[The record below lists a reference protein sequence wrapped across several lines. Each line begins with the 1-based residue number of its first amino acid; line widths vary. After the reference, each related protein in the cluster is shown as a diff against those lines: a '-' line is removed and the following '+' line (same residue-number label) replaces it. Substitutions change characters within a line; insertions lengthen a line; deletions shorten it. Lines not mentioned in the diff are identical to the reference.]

1 MARGDCLRERVA
13 AAVGILS
20 IVVAACSGAT
30 TSATQAPGSSQAV
43 GESAAPSG
51 APGTSITI
59 GAILKPPSFDYFAR
73 MERGLRDKV
82 AEMGLHLEFQAPV
95 GFDAEE
101 QVTRFEILKTKKFD
115 CLVANPMSGTNLIQA
130 LVGLDVPIVNVDN
143 PIDLDAAKAAGV
155 KIASYVGS
163 DNVAAGRL
171 AGERMVEL
179 LGGSGAVAAIAG
191 EAANQTSK
199 DRISG
204 FKTAAEA
211 GGLQVV
217 QEVAADW
224 DREKA
229 LTAAED
235 IMRAHPDLRGFF
247 AANDGMG
254 LGIQTAVD
262 NAGKTGQIHVI
273 SVDGDWEALE
283 SIKAGRLAATVS
295 QYPYVAAQMAVEACV
310 AAVRG
315 ATLPAKV
322 DAPIALIT
330 KDNVQQA
337 MDATPK
343 AFSDYVD
350 PYADLLK

>member
-1 MARGDCLRERVA
+1 MANGHLVQGRLASIVGVLAIA
-13 AAVGILS
+13 AA
-20 IVVAACSGAT
+20 ACGAPAGPPA
-30 TSATQAPGSSQAV
+30 TSPPA
-43 GESAAPSG
+43 SASPAPSASAG
-51 APGTSITI
+51 PEHITI

-73 MERGLRDKV
+73 MERGLRDKI
-82 AEMGLHLEFQAPV
+82 AEMGLALEFQAPS

-101 QVTRFEILKTKKFD
+101 QVTRFEVLKTKHFD
-115 CLVANPMSGTNLIQA
+115 CLVANPMSGTNLNQA
-130 LVGLDVPIVNVDN
+130 LVGLTVPIVNVDN
-143 PIDLDAAKAAGV
+143 PIDLEAAKAAG
-155 KIASYVGS
+155 ITITSYVGS

-171 AGERMVEL
+171 AGERMAQL

-204 FKTAAEA
+204 FKAAAEA

-229 LTAAED
+229 LTAAEN

-262 NAGKTGQIHVI
+262 NAGKTGLIHVI
-273 SVDGDWEALE
+273 SVDGDTEALE
-283 SIKAGRLAATVS
+283 SIRDGKLAATVS

-310 AAVRG
+310 AAVQG
-315 ATLPAKV
+315 ATLPPKV

-330 KDNVQQA
+330 RDNVQQA
-337 MDATPK
+337 IDAAPK
-343 AFSDYVD
+343 TFADYED